1 MGQTLDP
8 KKALSYAPTG
18 LKGAIKSLTE
28 GYNFKTFLAADNWSK
43 QKSSRWVISCSLDD
57 VNVMSSV
64 LGINKKNL
72 GNKKIVDYDTSDGWK
87 LRFRESQKT
96 GTGRA
101 PDAATTAK
109 QEKGSAYIFEEALK
123 RNSPWPTQQ
132 ALAND
137 KKVMEGLREI
147 YPEVDDDWILNYW
160 KQHKIILKEFGNG
173 SAKKFDHSGN
183 ESFMDFITEIVRK
196 NFGIVKKDNW
206 NPADI
211 WMIKGD
217 KDQLI
222 KKIERTVYGSKDSQ
236 TIQQLNALMRG
247 LYKSRKLVGISLKKI
262 SGKEAKWEE
271 YNIEKLTLD
280 EIDDYTYNDINIEIN
295 LGKNM
300 TQDTKIQLKTSSNKN
315 NYNFQIKANTST
327 DFSNLKWESTPV
339 GATAARGGKAQVD
352 YVVSLLED
360 NGQDFDKTNSNYPRE
375 LSEFKN
381 QISEYKKM
389 FDRVNILGVET
400 RCSNSAEFASN
411 IENLFLSNQPNV
423 ANSKLMQL
431 TFIDKVLQIKSNKKK
446 YNEFWTDMVFLSIK
460 KGDRFGPFGKL
471 Y

>member
-1 MGQTLDP
+1 MAQTLDP
-8 KKALSYAPTG
+8 KKAITYAPNG
-18 LKGAIKSLTE
+18 LKGSIKAITE
-28 GYNFKTFLAADNWSK
+28 GHNFKTFLASDNWNK
-43 QKSSRWVISCSLDD
+43 QKSARWVISCSLDD
-57 VNVMSSV
+57 VNAMSSI
-64 LGINKKNL
+64 LGVNKTSL
-72 GNKKIVDYDTSDGWK
+72 GNKKIVDYQTSDGWK

-96 GTGRA
+96 GAGRA

-109 QEKGSAYIFEEALK
+109 QEKGSAYIFEQALK
-123 RNSPWPTQQ
+123 RTAPWPTEQ

-137 KKVMEGLREI
+137 TKVMNGLREI
-147 YPEVDDDWILNYW
+147 YPEVDDDWISNYW
-160 KQHKIILKEFGNG
+160 KQHKVILREFGNG

-183 ESFMDFITEIVRK
+183 GSFMDFITEVVRT
-196 NFGIVKKDNW
+196 NFGIAKKDNW

-217 KDQLI
+217 KNQLI
-222 KKIERTVYGSKDSQ
+222 RKIEETVYGSKDSQ

-271 YNIEKLTLD
+271 YNIDKLTLD
-280 EIDDYTYNDINIEIN
+280 EIDEYKYPKIEIEIN
-295 LGKNM
+295 LGKDM
-300 TQDTKIQLKTSSNKN
+300 TQDTKVQLRKSSGGGG
-315 NYNFQIKANTST
+315 YNFQIKANTST

-352 YVVSLLED
+352 YVISLLKD
-360 NGQDFDKTNSNYPRE
+360 NGQEFDKTNSNYPRE
-375 LSEFKN
+375 LSEFKAE
-381 QISEYKKM
+381 ITKYKQM
-389 FDRVNILGVET
+389 FDRVNQKVET
-400 RCSNSAEFASN
+400 KCPNSNEFASN

-431 TFIDKVLQIKSNKKK
+431 TFVDKVLNIQSNNKK
-446 YNEFWTDMVFLSIK
+446 YTEFWTDMVFLSIK